1 MRMAQ
6 YYGLNKSAKKLVL
19 KKVMVREIGT
29 TILPDGKRVN
39 FDRRRPIP
47 AAKKQVIGDIK
58 TMNPQLALAQ
68 LHRFT
73 MPDGRVFEEFVQAA
87 PWSGGPCYFIAL
99 KFGSGPNIGK
109 PVAESLW
116 TDEEMSQY

>member
-6 YYGLNKSAKKLVL
+6 YYGLNKWAKKLVL

-29 TILPDGKRVN
+29 TFLPDGKRVE

-47 AAKKQVIGDIK
+47 VAKKQVIGDIK
-58 TMNPQLALAQ
+58 TMNPQLTLAQ
-68 LHRFT
+68 LHRYT
-73 MPDGRVFEEFVQAA
+73 MPDGRVFEEYVQAA
-87 PWSGGPCYFIAL
+87 PWSGGPCNFIAL
-99 KFGSGPNIGK
+99 KFANGVHAGK
-109 PVAESLW
+109 PVSESLW